1 MIKSII
7 SAAVI
12 AAAISTVSV
21 SPAAAVASSPC
32 FIIVAVDPGTA
43 GTVCAGVDVRSDSGT
58 PSLTAPS
65 PQIGFGSAA
74 VSGTVGGNN
83 EGASASSSA
92 GFGALHVSGSAF
104 YGAGDTRNIVVGD
117 ASASF
122 TDKIIVG
129 ATNVTAVFTS
139 TLEGSFS
146 GNGIG
151 VSLATLFNLTAG
163 GPDQLGVQGS
173 VVAGAGSAQTVVR
186 DITLLA
192 GDTYLLYDAVQADA
206 DSASIDGGHP
216 AVNIVADMSNT
227 GLLFIDTTGGT
238 ITTLSGHDYS
248 TNAAIAPGVPEA
260 STWAMMLLG
269 FAGIGAMTY
278 RRRKSAMIAF

>member
-21 SPAAAVASSPC
+21 CPAAAVASSPC
-32 FIIVAVDPGTA
+32 FSVAADPAAA

-58 PSLTAPS
+58 PMLTAPS
-65 PQIGFGSAA
+65 PQVGFGSAA

-92 GFGALHVSGSAF
+92 GFGALHVFGSAF
-104 YGAGDTRNIVVGD
+104 YGAGDTLNIVVGD

-122 TDKIIVG
+122 TDKLIVG

-146 GNGIG
+146 GNGTG

-173 VVAGAGSAQTVVR
+173 VVAGAGSTQTVVR

-278 RRRKSAMIAF
+278 RRHKSAILTA